1 MSYLAHHGIKG
12 QQWGV
17 RRYQNED
24 GTLTEEGKQRYYGF
38 TADTVSIYNRTADK
52 ANAGLASINKKYNK
66 VDLNDDE
73 NNLAYTKE
81 VRDMWQKTYRDVLAK
96 DLGTDSST
104 LNGQKWLKNLFGYD
118 NGLDNEIKDLEKK
131 VANQKRL
138 MKENSHKKY
147 ANTKMTSN
155 QAMNQAYK
163 DITKK
168 YPDYNKYS
176 QDKQDKIFIDY
187 LNSSGLNLWV

>member
-24 GTLTEEGKQRYYGF
+24 GTLTEEGKQRYYGL
-38 TADTVSIYNRTADK
+38 TPDTIRVYNKTADK
-52 ANAGLASINKKYNK
+52 ANVGLAAINKKYNK

-73 NNLAYTKE
+73 NNLAYSKE

-104 LNGQKWLKNLFGYD
+104 LNGQKWLKNLFGY
-118 NGLDNEIKDLEKK
+118 NSNLDDEIKDLEKK
-131 VANQKRL
+131 VKKQKQL
-138 MKENSHKKY
+138 VKENSHLKY
-147 ANTKMTSN
+147 ASKKMSSE
-155 QAMNQAYK
+155 QAIRQGYK
-163 DITKK
+163 DLEKM
-168 YPDYNKYS
+168 YPNFNDFS
-176 QDKQDKIFIDY
+176 QDKQDKLWIDY
-187 LNSSGLNLWV
+187 MNKSGLYLWA